1 MWVGKLSEARDSSY
15 NRRLERIPT
24 GPVFCGSGGRPV
36 KGNMSTTNRQTVSY
50 LNRRFRQVG
59 LEPNKRH
66 GQNFLIDLNLVRMI
80 ADTGDI
86 CPMDAVLEIGTG
98 TGSLTAMMAEKAGLV
113 VTVEIDEH
121 LHQLA
126 KEELESF
133 GNVRMLLQDALR
145 NKNNLSPTVLA
156 PLLEWVQGGAGR
168 RYKLV
173 ANLPYNVATPIISN
187 LLMLDVP
194 PVLIAATIQKE
205 LGDRIMAKPST
216 KDYSALS
223 VWVQA
228 VCDVQMVR
236 VLPPNVFW
244 PAPKVDSAI
253 MRIEPNEARR
263 RTIPDLGFFHTFVRS
278 LFFHRRKF
286 LRSVL
291 VSAFKEQLG
300 KPEVDAVLAGI
311 PFFTPTTRAEE
322 LSVGQIQELS
332 EAFRQTV
339 KRT

>member
-1 MWVGKLSEARDSSY
+1 M
-15 NRRLERIPT
+15 
-24 GPVFCGSGGRPV
+24 
-36 KGNMSTTNRQTVSY
+36 TTSNRQTISY

-66 GQNFLIDLNLVRMI
+66 GQNFLVDLNLVRMI
-80 ADTGDI
+80 ADTGEI
-86 CPMDAVLEIGTG
+86 QPEDAVLEIGTG
-98 TGSLTAMMAEKAGLV
+98 TGSLTAMMAEKAGFV

-126 KEELESF
+126 KEELEPF
-133 GNVRMLLQDALR
+133 RNVLMLRQDALK

-156 PLLEWVQGGAGR
+156 PIWEWIQAAPGR
-168 RYKLV
+168 GFKLV

-187 LLMLDVP
+187 LLMLEHP
-194 PVLIAATIQKE
+194 PKLVAVTIQKE
-205 LGDRIMAKPST
+205 LGERMMAKPST

-228 VCDVQMVR
+228 LCDVSIVR

-253 MRIEPNEARR
+253 MRIQPIPEKRAA
-263 RTIPDLGFFHTFVRS
+263 IPDLAFFHTFTRA

-286 LRSVL
+286 LRSVIIA
-291 VSAFKEQLG
+291 AFKEQLD
-300 KPEVDAVLAGI
+300 KPQVDAVLAEL
-311 PFFTPTTRAEE
+311 PFYSSTTRAEE
-322 LSVGQIQELS
+322 LTVAQIQELS
-332 EAFRQTV
+332 ERFRLAV
-339 KRT
+339 KSAS

>member
-1 MWVGKLSEARDSSY
+1 
-15 NRRLERIPT
+15 
-24 GPVFCGSGGRPV
+24 
-36 KGNMSTTNRQTVSY
+36 MSNSNRQTISY
-50 LNRRFRQVG
+50 LNRRFREVG

-66 GQNFLIDLNLVRMI
+66 GQNFLVDLNLVRMI
-80 ADTGDI
+80 ADTGEI
-86 CPMDAVLEIGTG
+86 QSNDAVLEIGTG

-126 KEELESF
+126 KEELEPFS
-133 GNVRMLLQDALR
+133 NVRMLRQDALK

-156 PLLEWVQGGAGR
+156 PIYEWINEAPGR
-168 RYKLV
+168 GFKLV

-194 PVLIAATIQKE
+194 PRLIAVTIQKE
-205 LGDRIMAKPST
+205 LGERMMAKPST

-228 VCDVQMVR
+228 LCDVSMAR

-253 MRIEPNEARR
+253 MRIEPIPAKRAA
-263 RTIPDLGFFHTFVRS
+263 IPDLPFFHTFTRA

-291 VSAFKEQLG
+291 VSAFKEQLN
-300 KPEVDAVLAGI
+300 KTQVDAVLAEI
-311 PFFTPTTRAEE
+311 SFYTPTTRAEE
-322 LSVGQIQELS
+322 LSVAQIQDLCER
-332 EAFRQTV
+332 FRLATRSMQ
-339 KRT
+339 

>member
-1 MWVGKLSEARDSSY
+1 
-15 NRRLERIPT
+15 
-24 GPVFCGSGGRPV
+24 
-36 KGNMSTTNRQTVSY
+36 MSTSNRQTISY

-86 CPMDAVLEIGTG
+86 QPSDAILEIGTG
-98 TGSLTAMMAEKAGLV
+98 TGSLTAMMAEKAGFV

-126 KEELESF
+126 KEELEPF
-133 GNVRMLLQDALR
+133 RNVLMLRQDALR

-156 PLLEWVQGGAGR
+156 PIHDWLNDAPGR
-168 RYKLV
+168 GFKLV

-187 LLMLDVP
+187 LLMLEVP
-194 PVLIAATIQKE
+194 PTLISVTIQKE
-205 LGDRIMAKPST
+205 LGERMMAKPST

-223 VWVQA
+223 IWVQA
-228 VCDVQMVR
+228 LCDVSIVR

-253 MRIEPNEARR
+253 MRIQPIPEKRAA
-263 RTIPDLGFFHTFVRS
+263 IPDLAFFHSFTRS

-291 VSAFKEQLG
+291 ISAFKEQLN
-300 KPEVDAVLAGI
+300 KTQVDAVLAEV
-311 PFFTPTTRAEE
+311 PFYTATTRAEE
-322 LSVGQIQELS
+322 LSVAQIQELS
-332 EAFRQTV
+332 EKFRAAVQ
-339 KRT
+339 K

>member
-1 MWVGKLSEARDSSY
+1 M
-15 NRRLERIPT
+15 
-24 GPVFCGSGGRPV
+24 
-36 KGNMSTTNRQTVSY
+36 TTSNRQTISY

-66 GQNFLIDLNLVRMI
+66 GQNFLVDLNLVRMI
-80 ADTGDI
+80 ANTGEI
-86 CPMDAVLEIGTG
+86 QPEDAVLEIGTG
-98 TGSLTAMMAEKAGLV
+98 TGSLTAMMAEKAGFV

-126 KEELESF
+126 KEELEPF
-133 GNVRMLLQDALR
+133 RNVLMLRQDALK

-156 PLLEWVQGGAGR
+156 PIWEWIQAAPGR
-168 RYKLV
+168 GFKLV

-187 LLMLDVP
+187 LLMLEHP
-194 PVLIAATIQKE
+194 PKMVAVTIQKE
-205 LGDRIMAKPST
+205 LGERMMAKPST

-228 VCDVQMVR
+228 LCDVSIVR

-253 MRIEPNEARR
+253 MRIQPIPEKRAAIPNLA
-263 RTIPDLGFFHTFVRS
+263 FFHTFTRA

-286 LRSVL
+286 LRSVIIA
-291 VSAFKEQLG
+291 AFKEQLD
-300 KPEVDAVLAGI
+300 KPQVDAVLAEL
-311 PFFTPTTRAEE
+311 PFYSSTTRAEE
-322 LSVGQIQELS
+322 LSVAQIQELS
-332 EAFRQTV
+332 ERFRVAV
-339 KRT
+339 KS

>member
-1 MWVGKLSEARDSSY
+1 
-15 NRRLERIPT
+15 
-24 GPVFCGSGGRPV
+24 
-36 KGNMSTTNRQTVSY
+36 MSTSNRQTISY

-86 CPMDAVLEIGTG
+86 QPSDAILEIGTG
-98 TGSLTAMMAEKAGLV
+98 TGSLTAMMAEKAGFV

-126 KEELESF
+126 KEELEPF
-133 GNVRMLLQDALR
+133 RNVLMLRQDALR

-156 PLLEWVQGGAGR
+156 PIHDWLNDAPGR
-168 RYKLV
+168 GFKLV

-187 LLMLDVP
+187 LLMLEVP
-194 PVLIAATIQKE
+194 PTLISVTIQKE
-205 LGDRIMAKPST
+205 LGERMMAKPST

-223 VWVQA
+223 IWVQA
-228 VCDVQMVR
+228 LCDVSIVR

-253 MRIEPNEARR
+253 MRIQPIPEKRAA
-263 RTIPDLGFFHTFVRS
+263 IPDLAFFHSFTRS

-291 VSAFKEQLG
+291 ISAFKEQLN
-300 KPEVDAVLAGI
+300 KTQVDAVLAEV
-311 PFFTPTTRAEE
+311 PFYTATTRAEE
-322 LSVGQIQELS
+322 LSVAQIQELS
-332 EAFRQTV
+332 EKFRSAVQ
-339 KRT
+339 K

>member
-1 MWVGKLSEARDSSY
+1 
-15 NRRLERIPT
+15 
-24 GPVFCGSGGRPV
+24 
-36 KGNMSTTNRQTVSY
+36 MSTSNRQTISY

-86 CPMDAVLEIGTG
+86 QPSDAILEIGTG
-98 TGSLTAMMAEKAGLV
+98 TGSLTAMMAEKAGFV

-126 KEELESF
+126 KEELEPF
-133 GNVRMLLQDALR
+133 RNVLMLRQDALR

-156 PLLEWVQGGAGR
+156 PIHDWLNDAPGR
-168 RYKLV
+168 GFKLV

-187 LLMLDVP
+187 LLMLEVP
-194 PVLIAATIQKE
+194 PTLISVTIQKE
-205 LGDRIMAKPST
+205 LGERMMAKPST

-223 VWVQA
+223 IWVQA
-228 VCDVQMVR
+228 LCDVSIVR

-253 MRIEPNEARR
+253 MRIQPIPEKRAA
-263 RTIPDLGFFHTFVRS
+263 IPDLAFFHSFTRS

-291 VSAFKEQLG
+291 ISAFKEQLN
-300 KPEVDAVLAGI
+300 KTQVDAVLTEV
-311 PFFTPTTRAEE
+311 PFYTATTRAEE
-322 LSVGQIQELS
+322 LSVAQIQELS
-332 EAFRQTV
+332 EKFRSAVQ
-339 KRT
+339 K

>member
-1 MWVGKLSEARDSSY
+1 
-15 NRRLERIPT
+15 
-24 GPVFCGSGGRPV
+24 
-36 KGNMSTTNRQTVSY
+36 MSTSSRQTISY

-86 CPMDAVLEIGTG
+86 QPSDAILEIGTG
-98 TGSLTAMMAEKAGLV
+98 TGSLTAMMAEKAGFV

-126 KEELESF
+126 KEELEPF
-133 GNVRMLLQDALR
+133 RNVLMLRQDALR

-156 PLLEWVQGGAGR
+156 PIGDWLRDTPGR
-168 RYKLV
+168 GFKLV

-187 LLMLDVP
+187 LLMLEVP
-194 PVLIAATIQKE
+194 PTLISVTIQKE
-205 LGDRIMAKPST
+205 LGERMMAKPST

-223 VWVQA
+223 IWVQA
-228 VCDVQMVR
+228 LCDVSIVR
-236 VLPPNVFW
+236 ILPPNVFW

-253 MRIEPNEARR
+253 MRIQPIPEKRAAIPNLA
-263 RTIPDLGFFHTFVRS
+263 FFHSFTRS

-291 VSAFKEQLG
+291 ISAFKEQLN
-300 KPEVDAVLAGI
+300 KIQVDAVLSEV
-311 PFFTPTTRAEE
+311 PFYTATTRAEE
-322 LSVGQIQELS
+322 LSVAQIQELS
-332 EAFRQTV
+332 EKFRAAVQ
-339 KRT
+339 K

>member
-1 MWVGKLSEARDSSY
+1 
-15 NRRLERIPT
+15 
-24 GPVFCGSGGRPV
+24 
-36 KGNMSTTNRQTVSY
+36 MSTTNRQTVSY

-80 ADTGDI
+80 ADTGEI
-86 CPMDAVLEIGTG
+86 GPADAVLEIGTG
-98 TGSLTAMMAEKAGLV
+98 TGSLTAMMAEKAGMV

-133 GNVRMLLQDALR
+133 GNVTMLLQDALR
-145 NKNNLSPTVLA
+145 NKNNLSPAVLA
-156 PLLEWVQGGAGR
+156 PLLEWVQGSPDR

-173 ANLPYNVATPIISN
+173 ANLPYNVATPIVSN
-187 LLMLDVP
+187 LLMLEVP
-194 PVLIAATIQKE
+194 PALISVTIQKE

-228 VCDVQMVR
+228 LCDVQMVR

-253 MRIEPNEARR
+253 MRIEPVEARR
-263 RTIPDLGFFHTFVRS
+263 RTIPDLAFFHTFVRS

-291 VSAFKEQLG
+291 VSAFKDQLS

-311 PFFTPTTRAEE
+311 SYFTPTTRAEE

>member
-1 MWVGKLSEARDSSY
+1 M
-15 NRRLERIPT
+15 
-24 GPVFCGSGGRPV
+24 GPVLRGSGGRPV

-86 CPMDAVLEIGTG
+86 GPADAVLEIGTG

-145 NKNNLSPTVLA
+145 NKNNLSPTVLS
-156 PLLEWVQGGAGR
+156 PLLEWVHGSPGR

-173 ANLPYNVATPIISN
+173 ANLPYNIATPIISN
-187 LLMLDVP
+187 LLMLDQP
-194 PVLIAATIQKE
+194 PALIAVTIQKE
-205 LGDRIMAKPST
+205 LGDRILAKPST

-253 MRIEPNEARR
+253 MRIEPIEARR
-263 RTIPDLGFFHTFVRS
+263 RAIPDLAFFHTFVRS

-291 VSAFKEQLG
+291 VSAFKEQLS

-311 PFFTPTTRAEE
+311 SYFTPTTRAEE

-332 EAFRQTV
+332 EAFRQRV

>member
-1 MWVGKLSEARDSSY
+1 
-15 NRRLERIPT
+15 
-24 GPVFCGSGGRPV
+24 
-36 KGNMSTTNRQTVSY
+36 MSTSNRQTISY

-86 CPMDAVLEIGTG
+86 QPCDAILEIGTG
-98 TGSLTAMMAEKAGLV
+98 TGSLTAMMAEKAGFV

-126 KEELESF
+126 KEELEPF
-133 GNVRMLLQDALR
+133 RNVLMLRQDALK
-145 NKNNLSPTVLA
+145 NKNTLSPTVLA
-156 PLLEWVQGGAGR
+156 PIREWVQKGPGR
-168 RYKLV
+168 GFKLV

-187 LLMLDVP
+187 LLMLEDP
-194 PVLIAATIQKE
+194 PTLISVTIQKE
-205 LGDRIMAKPST
+205 LGERMMAVPST

-228 VCDVQMVR
+228 LCDVSIVR
-236 VLPPNVFW
+236 VLPPTVFW

-253 MRIEPNEARR
+253 MRIQPIPEKRAAIPNLA
-263 RTIPDLGFFHTFVRS
+263 FFHTFTRA

-286 LRSVL
+286 LRSVII
-291 VSAFKEQLG
+291 SAFKEKLN
-300 KPEVDAVLAGI
+300 KPQVDAVLAEL
-311 PFFTPTTRAEE
+311 PFYNSNTRAEE
-322 LSVGQIQELS
+322 LSVAQIQELS
-332 EAFRQTV
+332 DRFRV
-339 KRT
+339 AVGL